1 MICCSAGNL
10 GQPRKCTLVK
20 QGHKEALSLL
30 GYGAAPQVAARN
42 LTIEPATIP
51 LGGEA
56 RFAFEVVA
64 QSDQPQDLVID
75 YVLHYQKANGKLAPK
90 VFKLRK
96 VTVQPGQVITLRKS
110 ISFRPITTRT
120 YYPGAH
126 TIAPQINGVSYPAL
140 PFEVIE

>member
-1 MICCSAGNL
+1 M
-10 GQPRKCTLVK
+10 
-20 QGHKEALSLL
+20 
-30 GYGAAPQVAARN
+30 
-42 LTIEPATIP
+42 
-51 LGGEA
+51 
-56 RFAFEVVA
+56 
-64 QSDQPQDLVID
+64 
-75 YVLHYQKANGKLAPK
+75 LHYQKANGKLAPK